1 MVLVSYQPYS
11 EHRTVQT
18 NSYVFALAA
27 VRRLLHA
34 ALCDILPRRGEPY
47 DHRGVYHC
55 LFYEVDEQLRTIPK
69 TPKPTSG
76 PVRSSPWG
84 CCMP

>member
-1 MVLVSYQPYS
+1 MASVELYRLII
-11 EHRTVQT
+11 H
-18 NSYVFALAA
+18 VFALAV

-55 LFYEVDEQLRTIPK
+55 F
-69 TPKPTSG
+69 
-76 PVRSSPWG
+76 
-84 CCMP
+84 